1 MAYHPFR
8 NPGLK
13 IMAVLL
19 ATALWFTVAGEQNV
33 ERTMRVPLQSRNM
46 PANLEIL
53 GEPPATIDV
62 RLLGSSELLGRLD
75 PGDVV
80 ATLDLSSARPGSRL
94 FPVLTD
100 DVRAPYGV
108 NVQQVI
114 PSTIPLELENS
125 ARRRIPVQPAIEG
138 EPAPG
143 FVTGTVTAT
152 PDSVEVI
159 GPESHIAG
167 LLAATTEP
175 VSVSGHRGA
184 VTDTVTIG
192 VADTAVRLAEPVRAL
207 VRIEILPA
215 PVERVVEGVPIRWR
229 NLDRGLTARVRPLT
243 TTVTMRG
250 RRDAIDA
257 MRAET
262 IDAFVDLAGL
272 GPGQYNLRVQFDPTE
287 TFGVS
292 ATEPAVV
299 QVTIK

>member
-33 ERTMRVPLQSRNM
+33 ERTMRVPLELRNM

-53 GEPPATIDV
+53 GDPPTTIDV
-62 RLLGSSELLGRLD
+62 RVLGSSELLGRLD

-80 ATLDLSSARPGSRL
+80 ARLDVADARPGSRL
-94 FPVLTD
+94 FHIGTD
-100 DVRAPYGV
+100 EVRVPYGV
-108 NVQQVI
+108 SVQQLT
-114 PSTIPLELENS
+114 PATIALELENS

-138 EPAPG
+138 DPAPG
-143 FVTGTVTAT
+143 FVTGTVTAE
-152 PDSVEVI
+152 PASVEVI

-167 LLAATTEP
+167 LIAATTEP
-175 VSVSGHRGA
+175 VSVSGQRGT

-192 VADTAVRLAEPVRAL
+192 VSDTAVRLAEPMKAA

-215 PVERVVEGVPIRWR
+215 PVERVVDGVPIRWR
-229 NLDRGLTARVRPLT
+229 NLDPGLTARIQPRT

-287 TFGVS
+287 SFGVS

>member
-33 ERTMRVPLQSRNM
+33 ERTMRVPLELRNK
-46 PANLEIL
+46 PANLEIV
-53 GEPPATIDV
+53 GEPPTTIDV
-62 RLLGSSELLGRLD
+62 RVLGSSALLGRLD

-80 ATLDLSSARPGSRL
+80 AMLDLASARPGSRL
-94 FPVLTD
+94 FHIRTD
-100 DVRAPYGV
+100 EVRVPYGV
-108 NVQQVI
+108 SVQQLT
-114 PSTIPLELENS
+114 PATIALELENS
-125 ARRRIPVQPAIEG
+125 ARRLVPVQPAIEG

-143 FVTGTVTAT
+143 FVAGKVTAD
-152 PDSVEVI
+152 PAAVEVI

-175 VSVSGHRGA
+175 VSVNGQRGT
-184 VTDTVTIG
+184 VTDTVTVG
-192 VADTAVRLAEPVRAL
+192 VSDTAVRLVEPVSAA

-215 PVERVVEGVPIRWR
+215 PVERVVSDVPIRWR
-229 NLDRGLTARVRPLT
+229 NLAAGLSARVMPRSA
-243 TTVTMRG
+243 TVTVRG
-250 RRDAIDA
+250 QRGAIDA

-287 TFGVS
+287 SFGVS
-292 ATEPAVV
+292 ATEPAAV

>member
-33 ERTMRVPLQSRNM
+33 ERTMRVPLELRNM
-46 PANLEIL
+46 PSNLEIL
-53 GEPPATIDV
+53 GEPPTTIDV
-62 RLLGSSELLGRLD
+62 RVLGSSELLGRLD

-80 ATLDLSSARPGSRL
+80 ATLDLASARPGSRL
-94 FPVLTD
+94 FN
-100 DVRAPYGV
+100 VRPEEVRVPYGV
-108 NVQQVI
+108 SVQQVT
-114 PSTIPLELENS
+114 PATIPLELENS
-125 ARRRIPVQPAIEG
+125 ALRRIPIQPAVEG
-138 EPAPG
+138 DPAPG
-143 FVTGTVTAT
+143 FVTGAITST
-152 PDSVEVI
+152 PDSVEVV

-175 VSVSGHRGA
+175 VSVSGQRGT
-184 VTDTVTIG
+184 VTDTVTVG
-192 VADTAVRLAEPVRAL
+192 VSDTAVRLAEPIRAT
-207 VRIEILPA
+207 VHIEILPA
-215 PVERVVEGVPIRWR
+215 PVERVVAGVPIRWR
-229 NLDRGLTARVRPLT
+229 NLDAGLSARVRPLT

-287 TFGVS
+287 NFGVT